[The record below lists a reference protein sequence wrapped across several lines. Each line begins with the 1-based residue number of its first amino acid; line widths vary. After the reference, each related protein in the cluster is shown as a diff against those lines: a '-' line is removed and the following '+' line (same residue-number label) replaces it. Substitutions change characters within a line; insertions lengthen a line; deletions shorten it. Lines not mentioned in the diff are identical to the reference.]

1 MAILKDMDELVIDDK
16 KYVSSKRAAKLTGY
30 AKDYVGQLCREGR
43 VPARLVGRSWYV
55 LESAIHDHRFS
66 EKEPEKPSSSSA
78 VFSSTWGSPKYEAAA
93 PVEPMPI
100 IEKEEEAVMEA
111 QMEPQ
116 TMAEQLQESW
126 KAWFERVGEP
136 AEGASDEPELA
147 AEEPRKEETAT
158 TVPIKAI
165 HHEVYQPLP
174 HEFMPRR
181 TEISEAPAR
190 EEVQGEVVYE
200 SKSRGSMVS
209 LQLAGALLAL
219 VMAVLAVAG
228 TGYFDGY
235 ILKTQNF
242 GSVAGVQFYNR

>member
-78 VFSSTWGSPKYEAAA
+78 VFSSTWGTPKYEAAA
-93 PVEPMPI
+93 PAAPMPT
-100 IEKEEEAVMEA
+100 IEKEVEPIMEA
-111 QMEPQ
+111 EHEPQ
-116 TMAEQLQESW
+116 TMAEQLQDSW

-136 AEGASDEPELA
+136 VEPAIEPEPVSA
-147 AEEPRKEETAT
+147 PEPKKEEAVS
-158 TVPIKAI
+158 VPIKAI

-190 EEVQGEVVYE
+190 EEDIGEVIYE
-200 SKSRGSMVS
+200 RKSGGSM
-209 LQLAGALLAL
+209 LGIKLAGAFMALA
-219 VMAVLAVAG
+219 MAILAVAG
-228 TGYFDGY
+228 SGYFDGY

-242 GSVAGVQFYNR
+242 GSVAGVGFYSR